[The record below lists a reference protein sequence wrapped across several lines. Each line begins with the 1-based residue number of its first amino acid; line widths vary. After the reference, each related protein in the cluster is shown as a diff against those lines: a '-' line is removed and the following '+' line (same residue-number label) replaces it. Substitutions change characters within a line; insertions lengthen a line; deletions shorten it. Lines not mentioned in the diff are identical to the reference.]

1 MQGFHLS
8 REIIIMIY
16 DFRDVEMFDFLYDSF
31 FLNRALDL
39 FDGPKVHVNGWTTD
53 GRLVT

>member
-8 REIIIMIY
+8 REIIIMIH
-16 DFRDVEMFDFLYDSF
+16 DFRDVEMFDFFYDSF

-39 FDGPKVHVNGWTTD
+39 FDGPRYMLMVGQLTD
-53 GRLVT
+53 D